1 LDLEAEV
8 FVKVGAWKNFDEME
22 ENLCLA
28 ELDFLIKA
36 IRHDQRETRVF
47 AAALKGIDLDKYAD
61 NSVEE
66 KRREI
71 ERRAAERQF
80 GIEEVER
87 QELALFGITFEE
99 S

>member
-1 LDLEAEV
+1 LEAEV
-8 FVKVGAWKNFDEME
+8 FVKIGAWKNFDEME
-22 ENLCLA
+22 DSICLA

-36 IRHDQRETRVF
+36 IRNDQRETRVF
-47 AAALKGIDLDKYAD
+47 QAALQGVDLDNYAD

-71 ERRAAERQF
+71 ERRAAERQY

-87 QELALFGITFEE
+87 QELALFGIVLEE
-99 S
+99 